1 MSDILL
7 VEEKIDDSVRLLNKV
22 SNLSPEI
29 RIAKIIDNKKELIEN
44 LSNNDILIIDY
55 EIFKKLLR
63 NEILRIRN
71 YMKYVVIIYDKTVD
85 VPTNIKHCL
94 YVDKKD
100 VISFFMNIIRNI
112 DENVKEIIRKE
123 LQYLGYNLSYCG
135 TKYLIDSIYYA
146 YKEGEFFD
154 GNLTRKIYPIVAKKY
169 SKTCNNIK
177 CNITRATD
185 MMFYE
190 CEEIKLLKYLKFQ
203 VISKPGTKLIIEA
216 ILNKI
221 NSEKE

>member
-1 MSDILL
+1 MLDILL

-44 LSNNDILIIDY
+44 LSNNAILIIDY
-55 EIFKKLLR
+55 KIFKKLLR
-63 NEILRIRN
+63 NEFLRIRN

-85 VPTNIKHCL
+85 VSTNIKHCL

-100 VISFFMNIIRNI
+100 VISFFMNLIRNI
-112 DENVKEIIRKE
+112 DENVKDVIRKE
-123 LQYLGYNLSYCG
+123 LQYLGYNLSYYG
-135 TKYLIDSIYYA
+135 TKYLIDCIYYA

-190 CEEIKLLKYLKFQ
+190 CEETKLLKYLKFQ

-221 NSEKE
+221 NLEKE